1 LLNYLLLF
9 SLFSLLMIKIKRLF
23 DYTRLKSFNR
33 QIFRT
38 NLLLSI
44 KMNSSF
50 KLVNSITHEDDP
62 HCIIPVKKY
71 VSADTG
77 MKLYVCNINVTFSSL

>member
-1 LLNYLLLF
+1 
-9 SLFSLLMIKIKRLF
+9 MIKRLF
-23 DYTRLKSFNR
+23 DFNRIKSFNR

-38 NLLLSI
+38 NLFFSI
-44 KMNSSF
+44 KMNSNTSSF

-71 VSADTG
+71 VSSNTG
-77 MKLYVCNINVTFSSL
+77 MKLYVCNINVIFNFLLYLIFF